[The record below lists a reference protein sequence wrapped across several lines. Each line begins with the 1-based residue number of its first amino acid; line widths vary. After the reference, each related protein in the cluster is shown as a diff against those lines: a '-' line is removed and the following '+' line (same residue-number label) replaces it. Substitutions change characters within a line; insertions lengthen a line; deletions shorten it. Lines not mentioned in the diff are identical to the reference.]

1 MSRWDSSSDDEAAK
15 EQKRAKKRARQEEKT
30 KQTAMIAPNTSTS
43 TSPSS
48 SYSNVHADAN
58 VNKSDIDNSAADTTV
73 EDRKSVNVDDGDG
86 SQRDEKYNPLFH
98 GCRSVDSYQRLNF
111 IDQGTYG
118 MVFKAKCRETGE
130 CFALKQV
137 KLDGTTNISK
147 YGFPISA
154 LRETN
159 ILLALSHPNIV
170 KVKEMVV
177 GSTLDKVFMVMELG
191 DADLRT
197 CIEMSK
203 QPFSTAEIKCLM
215 KQFLSAVKHM
225 HDNWFIHRDLK
236 TSNLLYS
243 NEGVISVCD
252 FGMARKYGSPL
263 QCYSQ
268 RVVSLWYR
276 PPELLLAWD
285 VPDATQHC
293 KYSTSLDMWAVG
305 CIFAEMLLRKPL
317 LPGQGELDQITQI
330 FKLLGAPNDEKWPGF
345 SSLPHARKVGWKV
358 PSRSKL
364 REVLPATSFS
374 GGATISDLG
383 FDLLSRLLIYDPTQ
397 RISAIDAF
405 NHPWFDE
412 SPIQTDSWNMP
423 KFDFS
428 SSK

>member
-1 MSRWDSSSDDEAAK
+1 MDVLVDTGEGK
-15 EQKRAKKRARQEEKT
+15 VKGVEEVE
-30 KQTAMIAPNTSTS
+30 N
-43 TSPSS
+43 
-48 SYSNVHADAN
+48 
-58 VNKSDIDNSAADTTV
+58 NSKIEGDQV
-73 EDRKSVNVDDGDG
+73 E
-86 SQRDEKYNPLFH
+86 YNPLFH

-137 KLDGTTNISK
+137 KLDGTMHISK
-147 YGFPISA
+147 QGFPISA

-159 ILLALSHPNIV
+159 ILLALNHPNIV

-191 DADLRT
+191 DADLKT
-197 CIEMSK
+197 CMEMSK
-203 QPFSTAEIKCLM
+203 QPFSTAEVKGLM
-215 KQFLSAVKHM
+215 KQFLSAMEHI
-225 HDNWFIHRDLK
+225 HANWFIHRDLK

-243 NEGVISVCD
+243 NKGIISVCD

-263 QCYSQ
+263 RCYSQ
-268 RVVSLWYR
+268 CVVTLWYR

-285 VPDATQHC
+285 VADSAQHC
-293 KYSTSLDMWAVG
+293 KYNTSLDMWAVG

-317 LPGQGELDQITQI
+317 LPGQGEFDQITQI

-345 SSLPHARKVGWKV
+345 SSLPHASKVSWKA

-364 REVLPATSFS
+364 RDVLPATSFS
-374 GGATISDLG
+374 GGATISDSG
-383 FDLLSRLLIYDPTQ
+383 FDLLSKLLAYDPKQ
-397 RISAIDAF
+397 RINATEAL
-405 NHPWFDE
+405 NHPWFGE
-412 SPIQTDSWNMP
+412 CPLPTDSWNMP

-428 SSK
+428 ASASKK